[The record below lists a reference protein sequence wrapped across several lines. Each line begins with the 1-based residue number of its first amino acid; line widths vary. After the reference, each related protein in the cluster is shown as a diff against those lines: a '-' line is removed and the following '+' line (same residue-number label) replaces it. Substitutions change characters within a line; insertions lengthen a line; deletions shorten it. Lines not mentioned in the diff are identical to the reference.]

1 MIVNGCFMENSEETH
16 ILLILMTQNQP
27 HQPISLKEIN
37 NDKDCPI
44 KPS

>member
-1 MIVNGCFMENSEETH
+1 MDALWKILKKLV
-16 ILLILMTQNQP
+16 LLILMTQNQP
-27 HQPISLKEIN
+27 HKPISLKEIN

>member
-1 MIVNGCFMENSEETH
+1 MDALWKILKKFV
-16 ILLILMTQNQP
+16 LLILMTQNQP

>member
-1 MIVNGCFMENSEETH
+1 MDALLKILKKL